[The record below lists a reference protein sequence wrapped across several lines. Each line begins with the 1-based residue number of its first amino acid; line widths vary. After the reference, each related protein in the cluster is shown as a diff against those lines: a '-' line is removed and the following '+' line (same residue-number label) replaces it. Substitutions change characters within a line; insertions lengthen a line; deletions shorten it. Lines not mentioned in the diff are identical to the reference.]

1 MLSYLDQSQDEIDRL
16 YARLVELEE
25 RHRSAD
31 ADAQVATE
39 KALKKL
45 RAEMQELVDEAE
57 QRADLSRAQQDK
69 MSDTL
74 RTLNGIFVQMRSD
87 TDNARVA
94 DLRDACTEMEKRLV
108 EREKELV
115 ELRPMKSVNDT
126 LKETCEVQ
134 EGKLKNCLRSLNKSG
149 RNSGSAML
157 WCLT

>member
-1 MLSYLDQSQDEIDRL
+1 MLSYLDQSQDENDRL
-16 YARLVELEE
+16 NARLVELEE

-115 ELRPMKSVNDT
+115 ELRPMKSVNDA
-126 LKETCEVQ
+126 LKETWQKFKRE
-134 EGKLKNCLRSLNKSG
+134 N
-149 RNSGSAML
+149 
-157 WCLT
+157 

>member
-1 MLSYLDQSQDEIDRL
+1 
-16 YARLVELEE
+16 
-25 RHRSAD
+25 
-31 ADAQVATE
+31 
-39 KALKKL
+39 
-45 RAEMQELVDEAE
+45 MQELVDEAE

-115 ELRPMKSVNDT
+115 ELRPMKSVNDA

-134 EGKLKNCLRSLNKSG
+134 EGKIEELSKELEQVRQELG
-149 RNSGSAML
+149 QRDAMVSDNAARGGEAISD
-157 WCLT
+157 